1 MIPTISVMMLTQL
14 IITILQLQN
23 SKVKDARAKVK
34 EMMMWLKIIVLVL
47 VINPQAQ
54 KSIVMRN

>member
-14 IITILQLQN
+14 ITTILQLQN

-34 EMMMWLKIIVLVL
+34 EMMMLLKIIVLVL

>member
-14 IITILQLQN
+14 ITTILQLQN
-23 SKVKDARAKVK
+23 LKVKDARAKVK
-34 EMMMWLKIIVLVL
+34 EMMMLLKIIVLVL

>member
-14 IITILQLQN
+14 ITTILQLQN